1 MPQDG
6 YFEFA
11 MPKWNSGTQRTSL
24 ALSMIDFDTSS
35 SNYSITLGGYL
46 VPCSSADHGA
56 IVCVIQLAVLSTV
69 EDISTQKDVLKI
81 DGLTSAISAGS
92 TFTFQTTGSSFK
104 NPPSTKAVSTFEANS
119 FTSAS
124 KGIDGQTTGISY
136 QVSTAAT
143 LAASSVSIT
152 TVNSSINEPE

>member
-1 MPQDG
+1 MSCTVSNVGTSDVVGALTDISVSFVVTNEVPQDG

-69 EDISTQKDVLKI
+69 EDI
-81 DGLTSAISAGS
+81 
-92 TFTFQTTGSSFK
+92 
-104 NPPSTKAVSTFEANS
+104 
-119 FTSAS
+119 
-124 KGIDGQTTGISY
+124 
-136 QVSTAAT
+136 AT
-143 LAASSVSIT
+143 
-152 TVNSSINEPE
+152 